1 MTRLTKITIVIMS
14 LVSGSAMGDLP
25 SCETILEPL
34 NPCAKQQNND
44 VKPPQTCCDAI
55 QSLSRYSN
63 DKEDRHE
70 ICDCI
75 KAVAIL
81 AGLPINDFS
90 CISFLPQA
98 CGLSVKL
105 PPISTDIDCSQE
117 DLVHGVYVM
126 TEFDIVIGFVYNICS
141 GADHYVAFS

>member
-25 SCETILEPL
+25 SCETILETL
-34 NPCAKQQNND
+34 SPCAKQQNND

-55 QSLSRYSN
+55 QSLSQYSN
-63 DKEDRHE
+63 DNEDQHE

-75 KAVAIL
+75 AIL

-90 CISFLPQA
+90 YISFLPQA
-98 CGLSVKL
+98 CGHLSVKL
-105 PPISTDIDCSQE
+105 PPISTDIDCSQ
-117 DLVHGVYVM
+117 
-126 TEFDIVIGFVYNICS
+126 
-141 GADHYVAFS
+141 